1 MITRPRTMNR
11 VWLGLIGAAL
21 VALGV
26 VGVALGTGAAGSVRR
41 AVAERTTMSL
51 PDPPPA
57 DGRVGDG
64 MPSAA
69 DLLPG
74 AAVVLVGVSAVLA
87 ALAIVWIVRAIPR
100 LPPAW
105 RLQLQYDGREG
116 ITAVS
121 SRVIERAAERDAQQL
136 DGVLA
141 AHIAITGTASAPE
154 VLAHVEVDE
163 RQDLARVLRRS
174 VERICGGMAAT
185 LQTDLRAVSLVLD
198 PVRDAEPAQSVDVPG
213 RSSARGTP
221 EKKTGGA
228 TTVPHQGKPGP
239 EASENRS

>member
-1 MITRPRTMNR
+1 M
-11 VWLGLIGAAL
+11 V
-21 VALGV
+21 LGV

-41 AVAERTTMSL
+41 AVVDRTTVNL

-69 DLLPG
+69 EVLPG
-74 AAVVLVGVSAVLA
+74 AAVVLVVVSAVLA
-87 ALAIVWIVRAIPR
+87 ALAIVWIVRAVPR

-163 RQDLARVLRRS
+163 RQDLAMVLRRS
-174 VERICGGMAAT
+174 VERIGGGMAAT

-198 PVRDAEPAQSVDVPG
+198 PACDAEPAQSVDVPQ
-213 RSSARGTP
+213 RSSARRGAP

-228 TTVPHQGKPGP
+228 TAAQNQRKPGLQT
-239 EASENRS
+239 SENRR